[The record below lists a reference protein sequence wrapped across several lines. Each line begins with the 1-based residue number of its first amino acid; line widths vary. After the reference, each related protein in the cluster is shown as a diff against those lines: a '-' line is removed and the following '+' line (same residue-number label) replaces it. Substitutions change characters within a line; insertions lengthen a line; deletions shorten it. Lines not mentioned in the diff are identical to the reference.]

1 MKKILGIVVLGLLW
15 CNVSFADESEL
26 NIEIKKAVQ
35 ETEPIKINEEYSL
48 NCVVD
53 DGEFNFEFNQKV
65 IKSNLKTEATMSF
78 GEDGEIYFNLKQKI
92 NSSGKL
98 SKGNFKIHYS
108 PDFDKDLKKEMKKYL
123 GMFEKTIEDFGVHGI
138 YGKSL
143 VPIQIEDKKLAKKM
157 LSLMKKVFAS
167 DAEMKNVLKKLKI
180 KVYSHYLGTAN
191 IQSEKFYILK
201 IYMVMEH
208 PDENFL
214 DEIDE
219 MSFTMY
225 GLIHVT
231 SGYSI
236 QMDGESYPV
245 CTIYKQDKE
254 LVKIDTYDIF

>member
-1 MKKILGIVVLGLLW
+1 MGLLW
-15 CNVSFADESEL
+15 CNVSFADQSEL
-26 NIEIKKAVQ
+26 NIEIKKTAQ
-35 ETEPIKINEEYSL
+35 ETEPIKINEEYSM
-48 NCVVD
+48 NCFMD
-53 DGEFNFEFNQKV
+53 NGEFNFELNQKV
-65 IKSNLKTEATMSF
+65 IKSNLKTEAAISL

-123 GMFEKTIEDFGVHGI
+123 GMFEKMIEDFGVHSI

-143 VPIQIEDKKLAKKM
+143 VPIQIEDKKLAEKM
-157 LSLMKKVFAS
+157 LSLMKKLFAS
-167 DAEMKNVLKKLKI
+167 DPEVKNVLKKLKI

-201 IYMVMEH
+201 IHMAIEH
-208 PDENFL
+208 PDKNFL
-214 DEIDE
+214 DAINE
-219 MSFTMY
+219 MSFNTY
-225 GLIHVT
+225 GLIHAT

-245 CTIYKQDKE
+245 CTIYKQDNE